1 MARAKFKFED
11 SVFINCPFDSEY
23 RDLLQAIVFAIH
35 SSGFVARS
43 ALETMDSGENRLQK
57 IIKIIG
63 ESRLGIHD
71 ISRVEVKKDEVP
83 RFNMPFECGLFWG
96 CLSYGDSGQKKK
108 KMLVLDNIP
117 YQFQKS
123 LSDIAG
129 QDVTVH
135 NNNPNEVITI
145 VRRFLYSHSIE
156 SRKKAIPHA
165 MIMIHRYE
173 LFQAHLTSISKKL
186 EVSSNLDNL
195 EDFMENTKVAVE
207 WIKEYPWYPST

>member
-1 MARAKFKFED
+1 MARAKYKFED

-23 RDLLQAIVFAIH
+23 RDLLQAIIFAIH

-96 CLSYGDSGQKKK
+96 CLSYGDSEQKKK
-108 KMLVLDNIP
+108 KLLVLDNLP
-117 YQFQKS
+117 YQFQKT

-129 QDVTVH
+129 QDVPAH
-135 NNNPNEVITI
+135 NNDPNQVIII
-145 VRRFLYSHSIE
+145 VRQFLYSHSIE
-156 SRKKAIPHA
+156 SRKKAMPDA
-165 MIMIHRYE
+165 SSMIQSYE
-173 LFQAHLTSISKKL
+173 LFQANILETCNERAYLLKSEKL
-186 EVSSNLDNL
+186 KDLIVYTE
-195 EDFMENTKVAVE
+195 VAVK
-207 WIKEYPWYPST
+207 WIKEYSWYPST

>member
-1 MARAKFKFED
+1 MARAKYKFED

-96 CLSYGDSGQKKK
+96 CLSSGDSEQKKK
-108 KMLVLDNIP
+108 KLLVLDNLP
-117 YQFQKS
+117 YQFQKT

-129 QDVTVH
+129 QDVPAH
-135 NNNPNEVITI
+135 NNDPNQVIII
-145 VRRFLYSHSIE
+145 VRQFLYSHSIE
-156 SRKKAIPHA
+156 SRKKAMPDA
-165 MIMIHRYE
+165 
-173 LFQAHLTSISKKL
+173 S
-186 EVSSNLDNL
+186 
-195 EDFMENTKVAVE
+195 
-207 WIKEYPWYPST
+207 

>member
-1 MARAKFKFED
+1 MGRAKYKYED

-23 RDLLQAIVFAIH
+23 LELLQAIVFAIH

-96 CLSYGDSGQKKK
+96 CLSYGDSEQKKK

-129 QDVTVH
+129 QDVTAH

-165 MIMIHRYE
+165 MIMIQRYE

-186 EVSSNLDNL
+186 GVSSNLDNL
-195 EDFMENTKVAVE
+195 EDFMEYTKVAVE

>member
-1 MARAKFKFED
+1 MARAKFKYED

-23 RDLLQAIVFAIH
+23 LELLQAIVFAIH

-43 ALETMDSGENRLQK
+43 ALESMDSGENRLQK

-96 CLSYGDSGQKKK
+96 CLSYGDSEQKKK

-129 QDVTVH
+129 QDVTAH
-135 NNNPNEVITI
+135 NNNPNEVIMI

-195 EDFMENTKVAVE
+195 EDFMEYTKVAVE